1 MGSPTVK
8 CGRRIESPPSNS
20 FSIIR
25 GVPRA
30 IDVVYCRGVTGCLRL
45 HYSCFWECPKTR
57 ACWGKFLRHWA
68 GSTSCVFSRYFGN
81 CTDRQAPEILVLQ
94 WSRLLERFQDD
105 VAAGE
110 QVWRRIWF
118 LMCSICITRLWSK
131 LNGAIFRGAQST
143 TSASVSGVS
152 NHYLEQLCHV
162 SPPRPSEAIS
172 DYAQG

>member
-1 MGSPTVK
+1 MEGARTVPTVSIRQAIDRLAFQLHKRLLFLQLQPLLERLNAIICTHPWQRADAHQLPPLSGSMTMGSPTVK

-68 GSTSCVFSRYFGN
+68 GPTSCVFSRYFGN

-94 WSRLLERFQDD
+94 WS
-105 VAAGE
+105 
-110 QVWRRIWF
+110 
-118 LMCSICITRLWSK
+118 
-131 LNGAIFRGAQST
+131 
-143 TSASVSGVS
+143 
-152 NHYLEQLCHV
+152 
-162 SPPRPSEAIS
+162 
-172 DYAQG
+172 